1 MSYEEVQKVWMNGR
15 LVDFADA
22 KIHSFSH
29 VFHYGS
35 AMFEGTRVYDTR
47 NGPAAFR
54 LDEHIERLY
63 HSCKVYRMEIPYTP
77 EEFRDAIFETIR
89 ANGFGAC
96 YIRPVVYRGL
106 GALGVNP
113 FKSPVDV
120 VIAVLALGQ
129 VPGRGGDRERRGRL
143 RLVVEPDGAEHVPGD
158 GQGDRQLPELRAHQD
173 GGPRQR
179 IHRRDRARQRRPD
192 LGGQR
197 REHLPRVRRPDPD
210 AAARRHDP
218 ARDHARLD
226 HACSRETRATRS
238 SSSRSPREMLYIAD
252 EVFFTGT
259 AAEITPIR
267 SVDRIPVGSGR
278 RGTRHRAPPEG
289 VLRAPR
295 GGGRGPLR
303 LVDAD
308 PVAAGVRSSEA
319 RDTGYTRLTTR
330 RGPGDGGLASNAFQ
344 SPPPAYSR
352 PRRQIHAHQR
362 SAEDCGRAQ
371 GVRPPPESRSASR
384 SSASTGRSSRWPS
397 SGRLMQEDTIAMAFS
412 IMSARQKEKFKNN
425 FEIDIAYSVPEPR
438 ALPLQHL
445 PAARHGRPGP
455 ARHPGARS

>member
-54 LDEHIERLY
+54 LDDHIERLY

-120 VIAVLALGQ
+120 VIAVWHWGQYLGEDAVQKGVDVCVSSWNRMAPNTFPAMAKATGNYLNSMLIKMEALVNGYTEGIALDNAGRISEGSGENIFLVYHGRILTPPLAGTIL
-129 VPGRGGDRERRGRL
+129 PGITRESIIVLAKDAGYE
-143 RLVVEPDGAEHVPGD
+143 VVEQQIA
-158 GQGDRQLPELRAHQD
+158 
-173 GGPRQR
+173 
-179 IHRRDRARQRRPD
+179 
-192 LGGQR
+192 
-197 REHLPRVRRPDPD
+197 
-210 AAARRHDP
+210 
-218 ARDHARLD
+218 
-226 HACSRETRATRS
+226 
-238 SSSRSPREMLYIAD
+238 REMLYIAD

-267 SVDRIPVGSGR
+267 SVDRIPVGNG
-278 RGTRHRAPPEG
+278 A
-289 VLRAPR
+289 
-295 GGGRGPLR
+295 RGPVTER
-303 LVDAD
+303 LQKDFFALLEGEAED
-308 PVAAGVRSSEA
+308 RYGWLTPLPVAAGV
-319 RDTGYTRLTTR
+319 
-330 RGPGDGGLASNAFQ
+330 
-344 SPPPAYSR
+344 
-352 PRRQIHAHQR
+352 
-362 SAEDCGRAQ
+362 
-371 GVRPPPESRSASR
+371 
-384 SSASTGRSSRWPS
+384 
-397 SGRLMQEDTIAMAFS
+397 
-412 IMSARQKEKFKNN
+412 
-425 FEIDIAYSVPEPR
+425 
-438 ALPLQHL
+438 
-445 PAARHGRPGP
+445 
-455 ARHPGARS
+455 